1 MAPPTQD
8 TYSRDLTYSC
18 AMPNMTL
25 AIPEEVH
32 RIMKRYP
39 EISWSHVAREAIVAY
54 AKRLERLDELA
65 KHSKLTEQDV
75 EEIGR
80 EVKKGIARRHGL
92 RP

>member
-1 MAPPTQD
+1 MGRPPQS

-54 AKRLERLDELA
+54 ARKLEAMDKILA
-65 KHSKLTEQDV
+65 NSKLTEQDV